1 VVKLFKTKNL
11 LTIVL
16 LGTGCLG
23 AQTSAPFN
31 ALNATTYQ
39 PLLASGVVAVL
50 VGENLTPPDQIGCVF
65 SDHFG
70 WASNLEGVQVLVNQR
85 AAPIASHC
93 RLPQAGGPAME
104 LLTCQFPWDLNVGE
118 AQVVVRVNGQAS
130 APVDVALL
138 SHAPALAEFL
148 TQGAEKLGAFRHTH
162 SGRLVTAA
170 APAMPGDILS
180 VTANGLGP
188 TDPAVGAGEITP
200 PAPNATVATPI
211 VSVDGI
217 VAQVLSS
224 ALRLGHV
231 GVYDVIFRVPSNVAE
246 AGEHRVLLNIG
257 GVASNEVIL
266 PGANPAAP
274 SISSAVNAASFAA
287 NAPAAPGSILSLF
300 VSNLEGETNLGLFP
314 ATAFDGLSVT
324 FNGVAA
330 PLFAVVPDSGQI
342 NVLAPLELPETGEVE
357 VRVTSQKGASAA
369 FLLPMASASP
379 GIFRVNDPSD
389 LSHQHAAALLGNTA
403 WLAIPN
409 AVAES
414 LSLPINCAGNGI
426 HPASY
431 CGNPLR
437 PGEFVQLYLTGLGKV
452 TLDGNPSAAPL
463 TTAQSLDRGGS
474 LYNSVIVPQVTIGGL
489 PAQVAFSGLSPG
501 FAGLYQVNAI
511 VPAGVSPGDSVPLRV
526 STPNGLSDT
535 VMIAIQAP

>member
-1 VVKLFKTKNL
+1 VGKKFKTKDLITIL
-11 LTIVL
+11 LLAV
-16 LGTGCLG
+16 GCLD
-23 AQTSAPFN
+23 AQTPASPFN
-31 ALNATTYQ
+31 ILNATSYQ
-39 PLLASGVVAVL
+39 PLVSSGVVAVL

-65 SDHFG
+65 SDRFG
-70 WASNLEGVQVLVNQR
+70 WASNLNGVQVLVNQR

-104 LLTCQFPWDLNVGE
+104 LLTCQFPLDLNVGE
-118 AQVVVRVNGQAS
+118 AQVVVRVNGLAS
-130 APVDVALL
+130 AAVNVALL
-138 SHAPALAEFL
+138 SHAPAMAEFL

-162 SGRLVTAA
+162 SGRLVTSA

-188 TDPAVGAGEITP
+188 TDPAVAAGEITP
-200 PAPNATVATPI
+200 PAPNTTVTTPV

-231 GVYDVIFRVPSNVAE
+231 GVYDVTFRVPSNVAT
-246 AGEHRVLLNIG
+246 GEHRVRINIG
-257 GVASNEVIL
+257 GVASNEVAL
-266 PGANPAAP
+266 PGVNPAAP
-274 SISSAVNAASFAA
+274 SIGAIVNSASFAA

-300 VSNLEGETNLGLFP
+300 VSNLEGETNTGLFP

-324 FNGVAA
+324 FDGVSA
-330 PLFAVVPDSGQI
+330 PLFAVVPDAGQI

-357 VRVTSQKGASAA
+357 VRVTSYKGGSAA

-389 LSHQHAAALLGNTA
+389 LSRQYAAGSLANTA
-403 WLAIPN
+403 WLAIPD

-414 LSLPINCAGNGI
+414 LSLPIHCAENGI
-426 HPASY
+426 NPASY
-431 CGNPLR
+431 CGHPLR

-452 TLDGNPSAAPL
+452 TLDGNPDAAPL
-463 TTAQSLDRGGS
+463 TTAQSLDRGSS
-474 LYNSVIVPQVTIGGL
+474 LHKTVIVPQVTIGGR
-489 PAQVAFSGLSPG
+489 PAQVVFSGLTPG

-511 VPAGVSPGDSVPLRV
+511 VPAGVAPGDSVPIRV

-535 VMIAIQAP
+535 VLIAIQAP